1 MLQRSLKINYLYNK
15 KMDFPFET
23 PFANFLFSKKRV
35 SFNKV
40 AQVVLIPSRIEY
52 QHFKEQLWYTYND
65 YLQFNIDTQNAVAAN
80 TL

>member
-1 MLQRSLKINYLYNK
+1 MLQRSLKINYVYNK
-15 KMDFPFET
+15 KMDYPYET

-40 AQVVLIPSRIEY
+40 AQVVLIPSRNEY

-65 YLQFNIDTQNAVAAN
+65 YIRFNFDTQNAVAAN
-80 TL
+80 IL